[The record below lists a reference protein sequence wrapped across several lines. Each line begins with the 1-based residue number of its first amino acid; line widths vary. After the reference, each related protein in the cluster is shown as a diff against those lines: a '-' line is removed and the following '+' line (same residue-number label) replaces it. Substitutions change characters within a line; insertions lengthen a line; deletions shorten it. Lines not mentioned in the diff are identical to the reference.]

1 MYIQMFIYINIDIYV
16 YIIYIYIGPCQ
27 NIFKDNENVLWN
39 SVCMCVIIIIYEIY
53 TLKV

>member
-27 NIFKDNENVLWN
+27 NIFKDNESVL
-39 SVCMCVIIIIYEIY
+39 
-53 TLKV
+53 